1 MDAAALVTGRVYFA
15 ICYEDEEMTR
25 MIIQSYEYLGPA
37 TDDERAEGP
46 WYRFRALDPF
56 GNSDDDQRN
65 PEDSPY
71 DGEFRLTT
79 KNILSLMDLDGL
91 IDGLQRI
98 KRNGPGGM
106 WADAS

>member
-1 MDAAALVTGRVYFA
+1 MDAAALVTGNVYFA
-15 ICYEDEEMTR
+15 IWYEDEEMKR
-25 MIIQSYEYLGPA
+25 MIIQSYEYVGPA
-37 TDDERAEGP
+37 ADDERPGGP

-56 GNSDDDQRN
+56 GGSEDDERAA
-65 PEDSPY
+65 EGSPY
-71 DGEFRLTT
+71 EGEFRLTT

-98 KRNGPGGM
+98 KRNGPGRM

>member
-1 MDAAALVTGRVYFA
+1 VDAAALVTGKVYFA
-15 ICYEDEEMTR
+15 IWYEDEEMTR

-37 TDDERAEGP
+37 TDDQRQGGP
-46 WYRFRALDPF
+46 WYRFRALDPL
-56 GNSDDDQRN
+56 GDSEDDQRN
-65 PEDSPY
+65 VGGSPY

-79 KNILSLMDLDGL
+79 ENVLSLMDLDGL

-98 KRNGPGGM
+98 KRNGPGRM